1 MSFLRWR
8 QYYKSFT
15 LKHAAVVVILETIRK

>member
-1 MSFLRWR
+1 MTFLRWR

-15 LKHAAVVVILETIRK
+15 LKHAAVVILETIRK